1 MRMLLCVVGVLL
13 CLERAIERGSAAWAV
28 GAGVAFALLTLATQP
43 QWTFY
48 AGLFTTAWTL
58 GGIYLEN
65 TIPHPVGTRVTLRF
79 TLPGDEDKLEVRA
92 EVAAAM
98 TGEEEFG
105 MGLKFVELDGA
116 VAERIQKY
124 IARTG
129 G

>member
-1 MRMLLCVVGVLL
+1 MS
-13 CLERAIERGSAAWAV
+13 LERRQGSRVPVQIWVEEKTERELYFQRSAN
-28 GAGVAFALLTLATQP
+28 LS
-43 QWTFY
+43 
-48 AGLFTTAWTL
+48 L

-105 MGLKFVELDGA
+105 MGLKFVELDAA

>member
-1 MRMLLCVVGVLL
+1 MTV
-13 CLERAIERGSAAWAV
+13 ERRHGSRVPVQIWVEEKTERELYFQRSAN
-28 GAGVAFALLTLATQP
+28 LST
-43 QWTFY
+43 
-48 AGLFTTAWTL
+48 

-105 MGLKFVELDGA
+105 MGLKFVDLA
-116 VAERIQKY
+116 PTATERIQQY
-124 IARTG
+124 VTRTG

>member
-1 MRMLLCVVGVLL
+1 MS
-13 CLERAIERGSAAWAV
+13 LERRQGSRVPVQIWVEEKTERELYFQRSAN
-28 GAGVAFALLTLATQP
+28 LS
-43 QWTFY
+43 
-48 AGLFTTAWTL
+48 L

-79 TLPGDEDKLEVRA
+79 TLPGDEEKIEVRA

-105 MGLKFVELDGA
+105 MGLKFIELDAA

>member
-1 MRMLLCVVGVLL
+1 MPVQIWVEEKTDRELYFQ
-13 CLERAIERGSAAWAV
+13 RSANLSA
-28 GAGVAFALLTLATQP
+28 
-43 QWTFY
+43 
-48 AGLFTTAWTL
+48 

-79 TLPGDEDKLEVRA
+79 SLPGDAEKFEVRA
-92 EVAAAM
+92 EVTAAN

-105 MGLKFVELDGA
+105 MGLKFVELAPG

-124 IARTG
+124 VASG